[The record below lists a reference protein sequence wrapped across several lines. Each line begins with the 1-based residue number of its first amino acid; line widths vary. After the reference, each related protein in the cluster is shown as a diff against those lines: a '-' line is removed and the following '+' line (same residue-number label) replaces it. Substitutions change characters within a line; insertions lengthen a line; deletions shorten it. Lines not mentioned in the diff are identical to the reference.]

1 MNASANFPWMREL
14 MQYWQMQPI
23 SYPDDAIVMRM
34 LRTTASSS
42 RSLPMPIYIL
52 FVAAQFP
59 TRNTQNGRCTFFYF
73 RDKAALYWCNKT
85 VSGNDIRVSA
95 TLPNPGEWYNYP
107 ALTSFGGYH
116 ELLLGVLTRNVH
128 LPLGKVNSP
137 STWPPIITILS
148 PPYEDRGKWGV
159 IVINNSALW
168 NLVKDPLIEVLDD
181 ITT

>member
-14 MQYWQMQPI
+14 MQYWQMPPI
-23 SYPDDAIVMRM
+23 SYPDDTIVMKM

-42 RSLPMPIYIL
+42 HPLPMRIYIL
-52 FVAAQFP
+52 LLQLSFLPITHKKGGAH
-59 TRNTQNGRCTFFYF
+59 FFYF
-73 RDKAALYWCNKT
+73 RNKAALYWCNKT

-128 LPLGKVNSP
+128 RELTVNLAANNYCPVSP
-137 STWPPIITILS
+137 VWRP
-148 PPYEDRGKWGV
+148 GQMGC
-159 IVINNSALW
+159 NS
-168 NLVKDPLIEVLDD
+168 DQ
-181 ITT
+181 